1 MRASLADRNARGS
14 RRAAGEKDTMD
25 AEPEGFLP
33 LRHLTFYI
41 LVALAEE
48 PRYGYDIAREI
59 EERSHGGIQPSIGS
73 LYLAIQRL
81 EEQGLIEE
89 SSERPAAASDDAR
102 RRYYLATELGRR
114 VAAAE
119 AERLAGLLD
128 MARDR
133 NLLR

>member
-1 MRASLADRNARGS
+1 MS
-14 RRAAGEKDTMD
+14 AA
-25 AEPEGFLP
+25 PEDFLP

-48 PRYGYDIAREI
+48 PRYGYDIGREI
-59 EERSHGGIQPSIGS
+59 EERSGGRIQPSIGS

-89 SSERPAAASDDAR
+89 SAQRPAAASDDAR
-102 RRYYLATELGRR
+102 RRYYLATELGRQ

-119 AERLAGLLD
+119 AKRLAGLLD
-128 MARDR
+128 LARDR
-133 NLLR
+133 NLLG